1 MNDIPDFETALGD
14 FRRFLAVQGHPDK
27 LCWVFS
33 DDLWTRGPADVLLRF
48 PPPRANLVL
57 AKKVYDEG
65 RERGLIQMLAVAT
78 ACDHV
83 AATVWYPKH
92 PEEEVQGWSQGL
104 RLSISQP
111 LPPAKLVNRVAWL
124 FVRLTPEY
132 RRYQR
137 STFSIGSRRW
147 ADA

>member
-1 MNDIPDFETALGD
+1 MSAIPEFEIAVGD
-14 FRRFLAVQGHPDK
+14 FRRFLTGQGHPGK

-33 DDLWTRGPADVLLRF
+33 DDLWTRGPTDVLLRF
-48 PPPRANLVL
+48 PPRANLVL
-57 AKKVYDEG
+57 AKKVYGEG

-78 ACDHV
+78 ARDYV
-83 AATVWYPKH
+83 AANVWYPKH

-104 RLSISQP
+104 KLSITQP
-111 LPPAKLVNRVAWL
+111 LPPAKLVNRMAWL

-147 ADA
+147 ANA